1 MYIAEDYY
9 ILSMDP
15 ASLTYRLVMQY
26 SSSTDTIAQIAPIRW
41 PGDCN
46 NFVYRQMLAKLG
58 SKYLEYNKLPCHY
71 NRTSRGPCDG
81 NSTLVPPP
89 DWPVCGRLGEL
100 CAVAGPNIPLIVSV
114 LLAVL
119 VVILVI
125 AAGLVYRH
133 YREEAAIASM
143 HWKISEDEIM
153 PTKLCGGW

>member
-1 MYIAEDYY
+1 M
-9 ILSMDP
+9 
-15 ASLTYRLVMQY
+15 
-26 SSSTDTIAQIAPIRW
+26 
-41 PGDCN
+41 
-46 NFVYRQMLAKLG
+46 
-58 SKYLEYNKLPCHY
+58 
-71 NRTSRGPCDG
+71 
-81 NSTLVPPP
+81 PPP

-119 VVILVI
+119 VVFLVI

-153 PTKLCGGW
+153 PTKLCGGWYNHIIISICTDTYRLDYQLFCPIRCKNLKFTVFCKFTEVKFNTKIMQLLCI

>member
-1 MYIAEDYY
+1 M
-9 ILSMDP
+9 
-15 ASLTYRLVMQY
+15 
-26 SSSTDTIAQIAPIRW
+26 
-41 PGDCN
+41 
-46 NFVYRQMLAKLG
+46 
-58 SKYLEYNKLPCHY
+58 
-71 NRTSRGPCDG
+71 
-81 NSTLVPPP
+81 PPP

-153 PTKLCGGW
+153 PTKLCGGWYNHINHYLPRYHRYLQTDYFVLFIRCKNSKFTVRTVNLRK

>member
-1 MYIAEDYY
+1 M
-9 ILSMDP
+9 
-15 ASLTYRLVMQY
+15 
-26 SSSTDTIAQIAPIRW
+26 
-41 PGDCN
+41 
-46 NFVYRQMLAKLG
+46 
-58 SKYLEYNKLPCHY
+58 
-71 NRTSRGPCDG
+71 
-81 NSTLVPPP
+81 PPP

-153 PTKLCGGW
+153 PTKLCGGWYNHIIICRVTTDTYRLDYFVLLDERI